1 MLWDI
6 SMKSYRIVWTK
17 EDRVKHVQYTKFAS
31 EPVAKAYVEGCL
43 DGLQEAYQEY
53 VDVILGIDTR
63 SKEVQDEWYKD
74 PIKAEYGHQTS
85 FEDEKAKEDE

>member
-1 MLWDI
+1 
-6 SMKSYRIVWTK
+6 MKSYRIVWTK

-85 FEDEKAKEDE
+85 FEDKKAEEGE